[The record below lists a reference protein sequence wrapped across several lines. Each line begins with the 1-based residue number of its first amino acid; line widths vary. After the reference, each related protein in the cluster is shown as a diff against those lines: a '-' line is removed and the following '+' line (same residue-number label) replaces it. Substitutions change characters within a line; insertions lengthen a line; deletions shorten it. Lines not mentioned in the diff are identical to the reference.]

1 MLQKQNKIFKAKNTI
16 HGGKWIKGIFKKID
30 KENPLISIITVTL
43 NSQKYLEETLKS
55 IFDQKYKNYEL
66 IIIDGKSNDKTLKII
81 KKNNNKI
88 DYWISQKDKGIYDA
102 FNKGLALARG
112 QYIGFVNSDDILTKN
127 SLKYLAHYHRSKKF
141 DFLFGAVKKHW
152 GVLHGYKKWKIKFS
166 WGFYSSH
173 STGFFI
179 TNKAAKKV
187 GKYNLKFKYHADW
200 DYFYRMIVK
209 KKLVGISSNKN
220 ELFGHFRRGGYSSNI
235 AYDNHV
241 LETVKIRLSN
251 GQNNFFVF
259 LITLYKFYKN
269 MHLIKL
275 KKKTLK
281 NIFLLI
287 FKK

>member
-127 SLKYLAHYHRSKKF
+127 SLKYLAHYHRCKKF

-179 TNKAAKKV
+179 SNKAAKKV

-200 DYFYRMIVK
+200 DYFYRMIIK

-241 LETVKIRLSN
+241 LETIKIRLSN
-251 GQNNFFVF
+251 GQNNFFVL

-269 MHLIKL
+269 LHLIKE
-275 KKKTLK
+275 KKKTFN
-281 NIFLLI
+281 NILSLTI
-287 FKK
+287 

>member
-1 MLQKQNKIFKAKNTI
+1 MLQNKKIKIKNII
-16 HGGKWIKGIFKKID
+16 HGGKWIKGIFKKND

-43 NSQKYLEETLKS
+43 NSQKHLEETLKS
-55 IFDQKYKNYEL
+55 IFNQKYKNYEL

-81 KKNNNKI
+81 IKNNNKI

-241 LETVKIRLSN
+241 LETIKIRLSN
-251 GQNNFFVF
+251 GQNNFFVL

-269 MHLIKL
+269 LHLIKE
-275 KKKTLK
+275 KKKTFN
-281 NIFLLI
+281 NILSLTI
-287 FKK
+287 

>member
-112 QYIGFVNSDDILTKN
+112 QYIGFVNSDDVLTKN
-127 SLKYLAHYHRSKKF
+127 SLKYLAHYHRTKKF

-152 GVLHGYKKWKIKFS
+152 GILHGYKKWKIKFS

-179 TNKAAKKV
+179 SNKAAKKV

-200 DYFYRMIVK
+200 DYFYRMIIK

-241 LETVKIRLSN
+241 LETIKIRLSN
-251 GQNNFFVF
+251 GQNNFFVL

-269 MHLIKL
+269 LHLIKE
-275 KKKTLK
+275 KKKTFN
-281 NIFLLI
+281 NILSLTI
-287 FKK
+287 

>member
-1 MLQKQNKIFKAKNTI
+1 MLQNKKIKIKNII
-16 HGGKWIKGIFKKID
+16 HGGKWIKGIFKKND

-43 NSQKYLEETLKS
+43 NSQKHLEETLKS
-55 IFDQKYKNYEL
+55 IFNQKYKNYEL

-81 KKNNNKI
+81 IKNNNKI

-275 KKKTLK
+275 KKKILK

>member
-1 MLQKQNKIFKAKNTI
+1 MLQKQNKIFKPKNTI

-112 QYIGFVNSDDILTKN
+112 QYIGFVNSDDVLTKN

-152 GVLHGYKKWKIKFS
+152 GILHGYKKWKIKFS

-179 TNKAAKKV
+179 SNKAAKKV

-200 DYFYRMIVK
+200 DYFYRMIIK

-241 LETVKIRLSN
+241 LETIKIRLSN
-251 GQNNFFVF
+251 GQNNFFVL

-269 MHLIKL
+269 LHLIKE
-275 KKKTLK
+275 KKKTFN
-281 NIFLLI
+281 NILSLTI
-287 FKK
+287 

>member
-30 KENPLISIITVTL
+30 KENPLITIITVTL

-112 QYIGFVNSDDILTKN
+112 QYIGFVNSDDVLTKN
-127 SLKYLAHYHRSKKF
+127 SLKYLAHYHRTKKF

-152 GVLHGYKKWKIKFS
+152 GILHGYKKWKIKFS

-179 TNKAAKKV
+179 SNKAAKKV

-200 DYFYRMIVK
+200 DYFYRMIIK

-235 AYDNHV
+235 GYDNHV
-241 LETVKIRLSN
+241 LETIKIRLSN
-251 GQNNFFVF
+251 GQNNFFVL

-269 MHLIKL
+269 LHLIKE
-275 KKKTLK
+275 KKKTFN
-281 NIFLLI
+281 NILSLTI
-287 FKK
+287 

>member
-1 MLQKQNKIFKAKNTI
+1 MLQKKNKIFKAKNTI
-16 HGGKWIKGIFKKID
+16 HGGKWVKGIFKKID

-81 KKNNNKI
+81 KKNNKKI

-112 QYIGFVNSDDILTKN
+112 QYIGFVNSDDVLTKN

-179 TNKAAKKV
+179 SNKAAKKV

-200 DYFYRMIVK
+200 DYFYRMIIK
-209 KKLVGISSNKN
+209 KKLIGISSNKN
-220 ELFGHFRRGGYSSNI
+220 ELFGHFRRGGYSSNLT
-235 AYDNHV
+235 YDNHV
-241 LETVKIRLSN
+241 LETIKIRLSN
-251 GQNNFFVF
+251 GQNNFFVL

-269 MHLIKL
+269 LHLIKE
-275 KKKTLK
+275 KKKTFN
-281 NIFLLI
+281 NILSLTI
-287 FKK
+287 

>member
-30 KENPLISIITVTL
+30 KENPLITIITVTL

-112 QYIGFVNSDDILTKN
+112 QYIGFVNSDDVLTKN
-127 SLKYLAHYHRSKKF
+127 SLKYLAHYHRTKKF
-141 DFLFGAVKKHW
+141 DFLFGSVKKHW
-152 GVLHGYKKWKIKFS
+152 GILHGYKKWKIKFS

-179 TNKAAKKV
+179 SNKAAKKV
-187 GKYNLKFKYHADW
+187 GKYNVKFKYHADW
-200 DYFYRMIVK
+200 DYFYRMIIK

-241 LETVKIRLSN
+241 LETIKIRLSN
-251 GQNNFFVF
+251 GQNNFFVL

-269 MHLIKL
+269 LHLIKE
-275 KKKTLK
+275 KKKTFN
-281 NIFLLI
+281 NILSLTI
-287 FKK
+287 

>member
-55 IFDQKYKNYEL
+55 IFNQKYKNYEL

-127 SLKYLAHYHRSKKF
+127 SLKYLAHYHRCKKF

-179 TNKAAKKV
+179 NNKAAKKV

-200 DYFYRMIVK
+200 DYFYRMIIK

-241 LETVKIRLSN
+241 LETIKIRLSN
-251 GQNNFFVF
+251 GQNNFFVL

-269 MHLIKL
+269 LHLIKE
-275 KKKTLK
+275 KKKTFN
-281 NIFLLI
+281 NILSLTI
-287 FKK
+287 

>member
-1 MLQKQNKIFKAKNTI
+1 MLQNKKIKIKNII
-16 HGGKWIKGIFKKID
+16 HGGKWIKGIFKKND

-43 NSQKYLEETLKS
+43 NSQKHLEETLKS
-55 IFDQKYKNYEL
+55 IFNQKYKNYEL

-81 KKNNNKI
+81 IKNNNKI

-241 LETVKIRLSN
+241 LETIKIRLSN
-251 GQNNFFVF
+251 GQNNFFVL

-269 MHLIKL
+269 LHLIKE
-275 KKKTLK
+275 KKKTLN
-281 NIFLLI
+281 NILSLTI
-287 FKK
+287 

>member
-1 MLQKQNKIFKAKNTI
+1 MLQKQNKIFKPKNTI

-81 KKNNNKI
+81 KKNNKKI

-112 QYIGFVNSDDILTKN
+112 QYIGFVNSDDVLTKN

-152 GVLHGYKKWKIKFS
+152 GILHGYKKWKIKFS

-179 TNKAAKKV
+179 SNKAAKKV

-200 DYFYRMIVK
+200 DYFYRMIIK

-241 LETVKIRLSN
+241 LETIKIRLSN
-251 GQNNFFVF
+251 GQNNFFVL

-269 MHLIKL
+269 LHLIKE
-275 KKKTLK
+275 KKKTFN
-281 NIFLLI
+281 NILSLTI
-287 FKK
+287 

>member
-112 QYIGFVNSDDILTKN
+112 QYIGFVNSDDVLTKN

-152 GVLHGYKKWKIKFS
+152 GILHGYKKWKIKFS

-179 TNKAAKKV
+179 SNKAAKKV

-200 DYFYRMIVK
+200 DYFYRMIIK

-241 LETVKIRLSN
+241 LETIKIRLSN
-251 GQNNFFVF
+251 GQNNFFVL

-269 MHLIKL
+269 LHLIKE
-275 KKKTLK
+275 KKKTFN
-281 NIFLLI
+281 NILSLTI
-287 FKK
+287 

>member
-1 MLQKQNKIFKAKNTI
+1 MLQKKNKIFKAKNTI
-16 HGGKWIKGIFKKID
+16 HGGKWVKGIFKKID

-81 KKNNNKI
+81 KKNNKKI

-112 QYIGFVNSDDILTKN
+112 QYIGFVNSDDVLTKN

-179 TNKAAKKV
+179 KRKSAKIV
-187 GKYNLKFKYHADW
+187 GKYNLKYKYSSDY
-200 DYFYRMIVK
+200 DYFYRMIVTH
-209 KKLVGISSNKN
+209 KLKGIGTNKN
-220 ELFGHFRRGGYSSNI
+220 ELFGIFKRGGFSSRVNFF
-235 AYDNHV
+235 DH
-241 LETVKIRLSN
+241 LMECTKIRLDN
-251 GQNNFFVF
+251 NQN
-259 LITLYKFYKN
+259 KF
-269 MHLIKL
+269 MV
-275 KKKTLK
+275 
-281 NIFLLI
+281 LLTFI
-287 FKK
+287 FKFICNLKRL

>member
-241 LETVKIRLSN
+241 IETIKIRLSN
-251 GQNNFFVF
+251 GQNNFFVL

-269 MHLIKL
+269 LHLIKE
-275 KKKTLK
+275 KKKTFN
-281 NIFLLI
+281 NILSLTI
-287 FKK
+287 

>member
-1 MLQKQNKIFKAKNTI
+1 MLQNKKIKIKNII
-16 HGGKWIKGIFKKID
+16 HGGKWIKGIFKKND

-43 NSQKYLEETLKS
+43 NSQKHLEETLKS
-55 IFDQKYKNYEL
+55 IFNQKYKNYEL

-81 KKNNNKI
+81 IKNNNKI

>member
-112 QYIGFVNSDDILTKN
+112 QYIGFVNSDDVLTKN

-179 TNKAAKKV
+179 SNKAAKKV

-200 DYFYRMIVK
+200 DYFYRMIIK
-209 KKLVGISSNKN
+209 KKLVGISSNEN

-235 AYDNHV
+235 TYDNHI
-241 LETVKIRLSN
+241 LETIKIRLFN
-251 GQNNFFVF
+251 GQNNLLVF

-269 MHLIKL
+269 IHLIKS

-281 NIFLLI
+281 NIILLTL
-287 FKK
+287 K

>member
-1 MLQKQNKIFKAKNTI
+1 MLQKQNKIFKPKNTI

-112 QYIGFVNSDDILTKN
+112 QYIGFVNSDDVLTKN
-127 SLKYLAHYHRSKKF
+127 SLKYLAHYHRTKKF

-152 GVLHGYKKWKIKFS
+152 GILHGYKKWKIKFS

-179 TNKAAKKV
+179 SNKAAKKV

-200 DYFYRMIVK
+200 DYFYRMIIK

-241 LETVKIRLSN
+241 LETIKIRLSN
-251 GQNNFFVF
+251 GQNNFFVL

-269 MHLIKL
+269 LHLIKE
-275 KKKTLK
+275 KKKTFN
-281 NIFLLI
+281 NILSLTI
-287 FKK
+287 

>member
-30 KENPLISIITVTL
+30 KENPLITIITVTL

-112 QYIGFVNSDDILTKN
+112 QYIGFVNSDDVLTKN
-127 SLKYLAHYHRSKKF
+127 SLKYLAHYHRTKKF

-152 GVLHGYKKWKIKFS
+152 GILHGYKKWKIKFS

>member
-30 KENPLISIITVTL
+30 KENPLITIITVTL

-112 QYIGFVNSDDILTKN
+112 QYIGFVNSDDVLTKN
-127 SLKYLAHYHRSKKF
+127 SLKYLAHYHRTKKF

-152 GVLHGYKKWKIKFS
+152 GILHGYKKWKIKFS

-179 TNKAAKKV
+179 SNKAAKKV

-200 DYFYRMIVK
+200 DYFYRMIIK

-241 LETVKIRLSN
+241 LETIKIRLSN
-251 GQNNFFVF
+251 GQNNFFVL

-269 MHLIKL
+269 LHLIKE
-275 KKKTLK
+275 KKKTFN
-281 NIFLLI
+281 NILSLTI
-287 FKK
+287 

>member
-112 QYIGFVNSDDILTKN
+112 QYIGFVNSDDVLTKN

-179 TNKAAKKV
+179 SNKAAKKV

-200 DYFYRMIVK
+200 DYFYRMIIK
-209 KKLVGISSNKN
+209 KKLIGISSNKN
-220 ELFGHFRRGGYSSNI
+220 ELFGHFRRGGYSSNLT
-235 AYDNHV
+235 YDNHV
-241 LETVKIRLSN
+241 LETIKIRLSN
-251 GQNNFFVF
+251 GQNNFFVL

-269 MHLIKL
+269 LHLIKE
-275 KKKTLK
+275 KKKTFN
-281 NIFLLI
+281 NILSLTI
-287 FKK
+287 